1 MKLLVLKFSV
11 LRNLFAIG
19 FDVDSHPTGL
29 SDVCNYPGEC
39 GCWLCV
45 NSERTANF
53 TKETNSQESDSKI
66 MLSKDLIKAWTWDSD
81 IGIEQLK
88 QCLELIKNEKSLLS
102 CEASS
107 STISATR
114 LKQRLIVIHRYF
126 SAWPQQ
132 KPIPNAQ
139 VSHNRGQNVNL
150 EESRC
155 VPEEKPLATLARVGC
170 TIAMSF
176 AFASLRRAWRS
187 GEDSD
192 LCNELLLE
200 TLKALR
206 ALPEASLFDTGSISS
221 VWLDT
226 VERASVFLRSVV
238 LDDFPSNMENSK
250 GCVEIPAEDK
260 QTSLAILLELAIQH
274 ATLHNILD
282 VILLLLKLW
291 KSQLSVVDNRV
302 AEFGTCAPLIP
313 GIQSALSPTEMF
325 LHFMTIPEDESLLVD
340 MQQVAVYILSILDH
354 YSLTHAP
361 IQEQLNASQASEV
374 FSLGELFLNSSEPN
388 SKLTK
393 CNVLPELK
401 VSQIHFSQTCLLI
414 LTKLGKVYTVKIPAT
429 CEVPV
434 LVSGFE
440 GKEIIDIATNLGARH
455 YLALTRDG
463 DVYSWGIGDGG
474 RLGHGDHKSS
484 PVPLLIED
492 LCGKSVQRIACGP
505 AMSAAIT
512 VSGELYTWGRGRAGR
527 LGHGTNDDCLRPTLV
542 SFFKG
547 VNIVDISFSRD
558 SLTLAVSDIG
568 IVFAWGEEESR
579 KVNRNGSDDIKI
591 PKIIE
596 KLSDIHIKR
605 VCSGV
610 DICIALAQNGDVY
623 TWGKGDNIRLGH
635 SSDEYSRFPKLVES
649 LSSKKVVDIA
659 VGNCHCVAVTEEG
672 DVYGWGLNDNGQL
685 GDFTSSE
692 PSVIAS
698 FRGKNVRA
706 TCGDKKTL
714 MWCSDEP
721 SSVKLKLL
729 YIIDVK
735 PITFQLLDELLKFI
749 FDGPDGGLVIP
760 SSLEKECIA
769 VACLN
774 LLKLQ
779 LSAAIS
785 NKIEN
790 CSIGGA
796 DLLHSLK
803 QQVIDLAVT
812 PGIASPVQAAA
823 QNVLRIG
830 WVILLPTADERA
842 KALSLLLSGSQNSN
856 GNSGCAFMIDL
867 LVHSLMADGGLESA
881 LSTAVKIELDEIEYA
896 VLDQGVTLEDKC
908 FSTITDEFINL
919 TQIQD
924 DTDFQD
930 LLGKSCDIPLLYLLK
945 QLLRNTSAQTLL
957 KLENNVPENMTSSAV
972 KFEKIEKLES
982 SPSLNLL
989 LRFQRLFVSEFYSA
1003 RNIDLD
1009 NDKEKEDASKHAL
1022 SLRLKGL
1029 ASLLRKYV
1037 CLLASFVCKTL
1048 SLASTLGST
1057 GTHLFVAAASIL
1069 ENDLTGVLLPELLV
1083 CLVQLEIMY
1092 PSLIHE
1098 SQLIPVLS
1106 QLLDHL
1112 DKFNQLAPG
1121 IDKED
1126 TADLLWHG
1134 NTSSNLSLT
1143 SMVHSNED
1151 CPIILKS
1158 DVENHNKDSGQWTI
1172 IHGKV
1177 YDLQEFRQRASCGA
1191 ANLEQYIGKDATK
1204 AFDSANHSKEAKRLL
1219 QTCFVGNYCDP
1230 DVEFLQPV
1238 DFSNYTSMMTDCERT
1253 LAYLLG
1259 LATRNE
1265 VIGPALKSCE
1275 NSYAQWLS
1283 SSAMRGG
1290 LQVCQPPNPF
1300 EEEKGEVR
1308 SASAAVSPVSGATPT
1323 EISLIPGIGD
1333 LNPCSDPKLYFLQNI
1348 VENRLNESLVKKFLH
1363 LIQEFSREHH
1373 ITVHLNFP
1381 ADHPVEE
1388 VGRLLIAVLLKHLGL
1403 GEMCIYLAEN
1413 ANSLMPSVVEH
1424 VLRISQQAKYCLI
1437 KARQDINS
1445 SYKEVCSPVLDRCRF
1460 LFYEIRPAKSS
1471 EVEVFSKLRFY
1482 SVAPK
1487 WKHAI
1492 HKLIKNRRLSKVS
1505 KGKADSSSEKEKT
1518 GDMHI
1523 ISQGTLLSSSL
1534 CITNFQEMEMLANDI
1549 VAFALDS
1556 EVDVEGLR
1564 KALYCQVERAKI
1576 RQKGYDSLLGL
1587 VTRDKIIS
1595 SVKYSLLTGWLGLIE
1610 LGSNKIKQLPYC
1622 LDNINVIPPFDRIM
1636 IEIKCTS
1643 FMTWAIKEL
1652 RSSVLQIETQ
1662 NRRLTVAAQEKSG
1675 AKQKTSVY
1683 VKEADIR
1690 NTENA
1695 FELFPLTRFPLIY
1708 IGLLFGDY
1716 RALETGLTISSGVCA
1731 LMQTILRILGPKP
1744 DIEQD
1749 HTSHVYTVL
1758 EENFKKHKVQVPLTG
1773 PELAAVMKIGTRVVK
1788 GADWKWGDQD
1798 GPPPGEG
1805 TVIGE
1810 LGDDGWI
1817 RVQWETGSTN
1827 SYRMGKEGKY
1837 DLKLA
1842 DPLPLPQQDTL
1853 SDSEDD
1859 DTLMELPQVCQP
1871 INLLHDSCLLL
1882 LKNLSL
1888 YMGLY
1893 ADNVPKPAINSLS
1906 GLLRSILNT
1915 VYGDTQIVKN
1925 SANWLALEQHKEWA
1939 SLSFM
1944 RAIACSSAMCQALS
1958 TPSWI
1963 NLLIKIIGSSQ
1974 LLTGGQLITKV
1985 QTLRLLKTILSTWS
1999 SSYPP
2004 EQFKHI
2010 VEQFFYLL
2018 GSVLL
2023 SCSKDPALHP
2033 IEYPHKGKWEMRPKV
2048 SLTASHC
2055 STLAEEYVSVI
2066 RHLHSLQPWKTYISQ
2081 FIAEYLQLLIDTF
2094 SQPLNLCDNLS
2105 LKKYSFCLAILATL
2119 GGVDRRVRLGGLVSD
2134 DEEETRTVTKI
2145 SPSGKIHL
2153 HSPDKKSCTK
2163 KLLSQITVVPASK
2176 FHLDDELASDKML
2189 DVWAALL
2196 ALAVG
2201 DDSCIENKCKTDQQA
2216 AVVPSSSGINKSYLH
2231 QQYFLLHLIKAI
2243 RVLFGNQHYFHK
2255 VMTRTI
2261 HLNFTSNNSIITL
2274 LTASQKGSSESID
2287 NPLLLQYLMSA
2298 ASQPSLL
2305 KSIYTW
2311 EEIEASALAVS
2322 QYLMSISSLP
2332 PSSLMKESRV
2342 SSPVS
2347 ETTVNLLNLESNQH
2361 HPVINPVNRQRRTR
2375 LKFTSGYSAVDPHE
2389 IQPFTE
2395 MGFPRRNI
2403 EMAFRALGSY
2413 LTSEVDFPSKL
2424 EVIISWL
2431 LEHEEEMADISDDD
2445 SSTSFEAFTDS
2456 DSFTADDEN
2465 DALKGFCSGKFENVF
2480 CNRGDFQSELDYTF
2494 YMAENLHVGSLVR
2507 CCLEFQDLKKGD
2519 IGVVVHDD
2527 PGSYNVQVE
2536 WKRVGKTYWMRYKY
2550 LEFLHP
2556 LLQVDQNPVT
2566 NQCCLEVGDQVRVKL
2581 SVSTPFYKWGG
2592 ITHDCI
2598 GVVRGFKSEGQR
2610 VIVDFPTHIAWK
2622 GLTSEMERVPGLSN
2636 INMCGGCQGLLLK
2649 GAWYKCRTCPNFS
2662 FCAKCYKSDR
2672 VHMHELYAV
2681 KETDICL
2688 SKPVSGFIEDWRKCV
2703 KNVAVSSREN
2713 LAYHLTDGSK
2723 YFWQSSGKQGKH
2735 WIRLE
2740 MQPDVLIHHLHM
2752 TVDPSDSSYM
2762 PSLIVVNGGPS
2773 LSSMKELQTI
2783 VVGQNCSTINLLCE
2797 QSEYYQFIEI
2807 CIKQCRGGG
2816 IDCRIHGL
2824 TILGRRKTEADDS
2837 GFYPYLASDEDTE
2850 VDNDLQA
2857 TGGLKSASGEILKD
2871 LETKVYVWGLN
2882 DKDQLGGLRGSKI
2895 KLPVFSETLSTL
2907 KPISISGGSKSLF
2920 IISHDG
2926 KVYACGEGTNGRLGL
2941 GHSNNVSFPRQIATL
2956 SQFVIRK
2963 VAVHSGG
2970 RHALALTVDG
2980 KVFSWGEGDDGK
2992 LGLGNRM
2999 SYDRPRLILALKSKR
3014 IRDIACGSAHSAAI
3028 SSSGELYTWGLGDYG
3043 RLGHGDLMT
3052 QTEPKM
3058 VMAFA
3063 GKRVKQVSCGSRD
3076 AQTLAIT
3083 DDDMVYSWGD
3093 GDFGKLGRGGSE
3105 GCRVPEN
3112 IESLNGLGVIHVE
3125 CGAQFSLALTSSG
3138 QVWT

>member
-1 MKLLVLKFSV
+1 M
-11 LRNLFAIG
+11 
-19 FDVDSHPTGL
+19 
-29 SDVCNYPGEC
+29 
-39 GCWLCV
+39 
-45 NSERTANF
+45 
-53 TKETNSQESDSKI
+53 DSKVNPNKNTPYLKGK
-66 MLSKDLIKAWTWDSD
+66 MQVHFQRRCDFKWLKMDLQAI
-81 IGIEQLK
+81 
-88 QCLELIKNEKSLLS
+88 
-102 CEASS
+102 
-107 STISATR
+107 
-114 LKQRLIVIHRYF
+114 F
-126 SAWPQQ
+126 SP
-132 KPIPNAQ
+132 
-139 VSHNRGQNVNL
+139 HGL
-150 EESRC
+150 

-192 LCNELLLE
+192 LCRELLLE

-226 VERASVFLRSVV
+226 VQRASVFFTICCFGKKYILILLSIVIFHLIWRIPRVV
-238 LDDFPSNMENSK
+238 LRFLLRISK
-250 GCVEIPAEDK
+250 H
-260 QTSLAILLELAIQH
+260 LFAILLELAIQH

-313 GIQSALSPTEMF
+313 VLKRFRTILNYKPKPIELNISSGIQSALSPTEMF
-325 LHFMTIPEDESLLVD
+325 LHFMAIPEDESLLVD

-393 CNVLPELK
+393 CNVLPELQ
-401 VSQIHFSQTCLLI
+401 VSHIHFSQTCLLI

-440 GKEIIDIATNLGARH
+440 GKEVIDIATNLGARH

-492 LCGKSVQRIACGP
+492 LRGKSVQRIACGP

-512 VSGELYTWGRGRAGR
+512 VSGELYTWGRGRASDWGMNNCKVSKNFDIKNKV
-527 LGHGTNDDCLRPTLV
+527 LKLNMILKINITSLSGTNDDCLRPTLV

-568 IVFAWGEEESR
+568 IVFAWGEEECR

-605 VCSGV
+605 VYSGV

-698 FRGKNVRA
+698 FRGKNDNILNNIAIVWSFDFIGTA
-706 TCGDKKTL
+706 SETL

-760 SSLEKECIA
+760 SNLEKECIA

-812 PGIASPVQAAA
+812 PGIAFS
-823 QNVLRIG
+823 
-830 WVILLPTADERA
+830 
-842 KALSLLLSGSQNSN
+842 SQNSN

-896 VLDQGVTLEDKC
+896 VLDQGVTLEDKS
-908 FSTITDEFINL
+908 FSIITDEFINL

-930 LLGKSCDIPLLYLLK
+930 LLGKSCDIPLFVFIK
-945 QLLRNTSAQTLL
+945 TA
-957 KLENNVPENMTSSAV
+957 
-972 KFEKIEKLES
+972 FKISEA
-982 SPSLNLL
+982 
-989 LRFQRLFVSEFYSA
+989 FVSEFYSA

-1009 NDKEKEDASKHAL
+1009 NDKEK
-1022 SLRLKGL
+1022 
-1029 ASLLRKYV
+1029 
-1037 CLLASFVCKTL
+1037 ASFVCKTL

-1177 YDLQEFRQRASCGA
+1177 YDLQEFKQRASCGA
-1191 ANLEQYIGKDATK
+1191 ANLEQYVGKDATK

-1238 DFSNYTSMMTDCERT
+1238 DFSNYTSLMTDCERT

-1265 VIGPALKSCE
+1265 VIGPVLKSCE

-1323 EISLIPGIGD
+1323 EINLIP
-1333 LNPCSDPKLYFLQNI
+1333 
-1348 VENRLNESLVKKFLH
+1348 
-1363 LIQEFSREHH
+1363 
-1373 ITVHLNFP
+1373 VHLNFP

-1388 VGRLLIAVLLKHLGL
+1388 VGRLLIAVLMKHLGL

-1413 ANSLMPSVVEH
+1413 VNSLMPSVVEH

-1445 SYKEVCSPVLDRCRF
+1445 SYKEVCSPVFRQVSI

-1505 KGKADSSSEKEKT
+1505 KGKADSSSEKKEKT

-1523 ISQGTLLSSSL
+1523 ISQETLLSSSL

-1564 KALYCQVERAKI
+1564 KALYCQKI
-1576 RQKGYDSLLGL
+1576 KNIDNQIRLKEQKYDKKDTTLYWVL

-1610 LGSNKIKQLPYC
+1610 LGSNKIKQLPHC

-1662 NRRLTVAAQEKSG
+1662 NRKLTVTAQEKSG

-1690 NTENA
+1690 NTEHA

-1716 RALETGLTISSGVCA
+1716 RALETGLTISSGACA

-1817 RVQWETGSTN
+1817 RVQWETGS
-1827 SYRMGKEGKY
+1827 
-1837 DLKLA
+1837 
-1842 DPLPLPQQDTL
+1842 
-1853 SDSEDD
+1853 
-1859 DTLMELPQVCQP
+1859 P
-1871 INLLHDSCLLL
+1871 IL
-1882 LKNLSL
+1882 
-1888 YMGLY
+1888 
-1893 ADNVPKPAINSLS
+1893 
-1906 GLLRSILNT
+1906 
-1915 VYGDTQIVKN
+1915 
-1925 SANWLALEQHKEWA
+1925 
-1939 SLSFM
+1939 
-1944 RAIACSSAMCQALS
+1944 IA
-1958 TPSWI
+1958 
-1963 NLLIKIIGSSQ
+1963 
-1974 LLTGGQLITKV
+1974 
-1985 QTLRLLKTILSTWS
+1985 
-1999 SSYPP
+1999 
-2004 EQFKHI
+2004 
-2010 VEQFFYLL
+2010 
-2018 GSVLL
+2018 
-2023 SCSKDPALHP
+2023 
-2033 IEYPHKGKWEMRPKV
+2033 WE
-2048 SLTASHC
+2048 
-2055 STLAEEYVSVI
+2055 
-2066 RHLHSLQPWKTYISQ
+2066 
-2081 FIAEYLQLLIDTF
+2081 
-2094 SQPLNLCDNLS
+2094 
-2105 LKKYSFCLAILATL
+2105 
-2119 GGVDRRVRLGGLVSD
+2119 
-2134 DEEETRTVTKI
+2134 
-2145 SPSGKIHL
+2145 
-2153 HSPDKKSCTK
+2153 
-2163 KLLSQITVVPASK
+2163 
-2176 FHLDDELASDKML
+2176 
-2189 DVWAALL
+2189 
-2196 ALAVG
+2196 
-2201 DDSCIENKCKTDQQA
+2201 
-2216 AVVPSSSGINKSYLH
+2216 
-2231 QQYFLLHLIKAI
+2231 
-2243 RVLFGNQHYFHK
+2243 
-2255 VMTRTI
+2255 
-2261 HLNFTSNNSIITL
+2261 
-2274 LTASQKGSSESID
+2274 
-2287 NPLLLQYLMSA
+2287 
-2298 ASQPSLL
+2298 
-2305 KSIYTW
+2305 
-2311 EEIEASALAVS
+2311 
-2322 QYLMSISSLP
+2322 
-2332 PSSLMKESRV
+2332 
-2342 SSPVS
+2342 
-2347 ETTVNLLNLESNQH
+2347 
-2361 HPVINPVNRQRRTR
+2361 
-2375 LKFTSGYSAVDPHE
+2375 
-2389 IQPFTE
+2389 
-2395 MGFPRRNI
+2395 
-2403 EMAFRALGSY
+2403 
-2413 LTSEVDFPSKL
+2413 
-2424 EVIISWL
+2424 
-2431 LEHEEEMADISDDD
+2431 
-2445 SSTSFEAFTDS
+2445 
-2456 DSFTADDEN
+2456 
-2465 DALKGFCSGKFENVF
+2465 
-2480 CNRGDFQSELDYTF
+2480 
-2494 YMAENLHVGSLVR
+2494 
-2507 CCLEFQDLKKGD
+2507 KKG
-2519 IGVVVHDD
+2519 
-2527 PGSYNVQVE
+2527 
-2536 WKRVGKTYWMRYKY
+2536 
-2550 LEFLHP
+2550 
-2556 LLQVDQNPVT
+2556 
-2566 NQCCLEVGDQVRVKL
+2566 
-2581 SVSTPFYKWGG
+2581 
-2592 ITHDCI
+2592 
-2598 GVVRGFKSEGQR
+2598 
-2610 VIVDFPTHIAWK
+2610 
-2622 GLTSEMERVPGLSN
+2622 
-2636 INMCGGCQGLLLK
+2636 NM
-2649 GAWYKCRTCPNFS
+2649 T
-2662 FCAKCYKSDR
+2662 
-2672 VHMHELYAV
+2672 
-2681 KETDICL
+2681 
-2688 SKPVSGFIEDWRKCV
+2688 
-2703 KNVAVSSREN
+2703 
-2713 LAYHLTDGSK
+2713 
-2723 YFWQSSGKQGKH
+2723 
-2735 WIRLE
+2735 
-2740 MQPDVLIHHLHM
+2740 
-2752 TVDPSDSSYM
+2752 
-2762 PSLIVVNGGPS
+2762 
-2773 LSSMKELQTI
+2773 
-2783 VVGQNCSTINLLCE
+2783 
-2797 QSEYYQFIEI
+2797 
-2807 CIKQCRGGG
+2807 
-2816 IDCRIHGL
+2816 
-2824 TILGRRKTEADDS
+2824 
-2837 GFYPYLASDEDTE
+2837 
-2850 VDNDLQA
+2850 
-2857 TGGLKSASGEILKD
+2857 
-2871 LETKVYVWGLN
+2871 
-2882 DKDQLGGLRGSKI
+2882 
-2895 KLPVFSETLSTL
+2895 
-2907 KPISISGGSKSLF
+2907 
-2920 IISHDG
+2920 
-2926 KVYACGEGTNGRLGL
+2926 
-2941 GHSNNVSFPRQIATL
+2941 
-2956 SQFVIRK
+2956 
-2963 VAVHSGG
+2963 
-2970 RHALALTVDG
+2970 
-2980 KVFSWGEGDDGK
+2980 
-2992 LGLGNRM
+2992 
-2999 SYDRPRLILALKSKR
+2999 
-3014 IRDIACGSAHSAAI
+3014 
-3028 SSSGELYTWGLGDYG
+3028 
-3043 RLGHGDLMT
+3043 
-3052 QTEPKM
+3052 
-3058 VMAFA
+3058 
-3063 GKRVKQVSCGSRD
+3063 
-3076 AQTLAIT
+3076 
-3083 DDDMVYSWGD
+3083 
-3093 GDFGKLGRGGSE
+3093 
-3105 GCRVPEN
+3105 
-3112 IESLNGLGVIHVE
+3112 
-3125 CGAQFSLALTSSG
+3125 
-3138 QVWT
+3138 